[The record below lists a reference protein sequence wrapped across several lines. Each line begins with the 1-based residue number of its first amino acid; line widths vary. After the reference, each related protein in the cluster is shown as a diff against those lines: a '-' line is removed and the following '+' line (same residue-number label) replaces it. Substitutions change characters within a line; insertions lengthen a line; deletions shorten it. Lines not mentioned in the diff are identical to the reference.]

1 MIEATSI
8 ILNPFSNNLLVASCL
23 KSWNLNPLIFVF
35 LHVLSH
41 KLLTV
46 VLFKGKTLPLIVRGN
61 CFKTLIALALY
72 GIILFYP
79 FLV

>member
-1 MIEATSI
+1 MVATSI

-46 VLFKGKTLPLIVRGN
+46 VLFKGNTLPLITLGS
-61 CFKTLIALALY
+61 CFKISIALVLN
-72 GIILFYP
+72 GIILSSP